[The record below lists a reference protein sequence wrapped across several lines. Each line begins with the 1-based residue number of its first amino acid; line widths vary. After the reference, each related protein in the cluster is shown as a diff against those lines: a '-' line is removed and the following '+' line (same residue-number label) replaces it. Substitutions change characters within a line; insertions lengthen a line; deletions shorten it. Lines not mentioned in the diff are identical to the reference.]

1 MATLSAK
8 WTNVLL
14 CLALLLLL
22 LLGDADAGGEGS
34 CEEEEGDSC
43 RNKDEALKLRIG
55 GIFLILAAGAV
66 GVCIPIVGKSFSLL
80 SAGSSGF
87 FVVKAF
93 AAGVILSTGMVHV
106 LPDAF
111 DSLGSPCLKENPWA
125 KFPFAGFIAMMAAL
139 GTLMLETGAM
149 SYYKRVESRR
159 AAPPAAINGG
169 SGADLEDNGAGGEVH
184 VHTHASHSHAHGPH
198 IGGAESETM
207 RHRIISQVLE
217 LGIIVHSVIIGI
229 AMGASESPCT
239 IKPLMAA
246 LSFHQF
252 FEGMGLG
259 GCIVQASFTST
270 FEFRQ
275 IAQRN
280 SIDGQARF
288 KFSSSALMVLF
299 FSLTTPIGIAVGIGI
314 SSTYNEGS
322 VTTLIVQ
329 GCFNAASAGILI
341 YMSLVDLLAADFS
354 TPMMQSSVKLQII
367 TNIFLLL
374 GVGLMSLIAK
384 WN

>member
-8 WTNVLL
+8 STKVLL

-22 LLGDADAGGEGS
+22 LLGEADAGVEGS
-34 CEEEEGDSC
+34 CEKEEGDSC

-55 GIFLILAAGAV
+55 GVFLILTAGAV
-66 GVCIPIVGKSFSLL
+66 GVCIPIVGRSFPLL

-93 AAGVILSTGMVHV
+93 AAGVILSTGMVHI

-111 DSLGSPCLKENPWA
+111 ESLGSPCLKENPWA

-139 GTLMLETGAM
+139 GTLMLETSAM
-149 SYYKRVESRR
+149 SYYRRVESRG
-159 AAPPAAINGG
+159 AVAPAAINGG
-169 SGADLEDNGAGGEVH
+169 SGAESADLEGNGASGEVH

-229 AMGASESPCT
+229 AMGASESP
-239 IKPLMAA
+239 
-246 LSFHQF
+246 
-252 FEGMGLG
+252 
-259 GCIVQASFTST
+259 
-270 FEFRQ
+270 EFWR

-280 SIDGQARF
+280 SIDAQARF
-288 KFSSSALMVLF
+288 KFSSSALMVIF
-299 FSLTTPIGIAVGIGI
+299 FSLTTPIGIAVGLGI
-314 SSTYNEGS
+314 SSTYSESS

-341 YMSLVDLLAADFS
+341 YMALVDLLAADFS
-354 TPMMQSSVKLQII
+354 TPMMQSSIKLQII